1 METATAV
8 VDYSDSPLWEAL
20 LFLIQRQLDRA
31 SPTSIIE
38 AQADLRDKIYNYL
51 NVPSNGATE

>member
-1 METATAV
+1 METAETV
-8 VDYSDSPLWEAL
+8 IDYSDSPLWEAL
-20 LFLIQRQLDRA
+20 RFLIQRQLDRA